1 MTTLEIVLL
10 VISLL
15 LLALYVTSKM
25 GKDRSFAD
33 VIKEGKEDLTRTAEN
48 VSDLVQKAT
57 DIVFDENVQK
67 AIKEFIMIVEEKNR
81 LAKDKGEAF
90 LAGDEKKKA
99 VFLRLS
105 EWVSN
110 VTGSTEKAIAFA
122 ENNQSKIE
130 SIIDD
135 YISASFFR
143 SLIRTCR
150 SDINACSCALGSAA
164 DPAPTAPVA
173 PMGAPVVDPA
183 PPPLAPPP
191 PYIRPGDNPAASIC
205 ATLLA

>member
-10 VISLL
+10 IISLL

-25 GKDRSFAD
+25 GKDQSLAEIVKEVKAD
-33 VIKEGKEDLTRTAEN
+33 LVRTADNVADLVIK
-48 VSDLVQKAT
+48 AT
-57 DIVFDENVQK
+57 EIVFDENVQK

-110 VTGSTEKAIAFA
+110 VTGSTEKAITFV
-122 ENNQSKIE
+122 ETNQSKIE
-130 SIIDD
+130 AIIDE
-135 YISASFFR
+135 YISFS
-143 SLIRTCR
+143 
-150 SDINACSCALGSAA
+150 NKMEGK
-164 DPAPTAPVA
+164 PTLSEAEKIIQQQL
-173 PMGAPVVDPA
+173 DK
-183 PPPLAPPP
+183 
-191 PYIRPGDNPAASIC
+191 
-205 ATLLA
+205 